1 MKPSFLSTRRRNT
14 KQHPVTR
21 SLRAVTSRRKKQ
33 RVAATASHHDF
44 EYDDDPDSGSRIAR
58 VLTIIFF
65 IHVVAIGLI
74 FLHHYYLKRTIPTV
88 DAAVESTTEAASA
101 STTAAAAPRT
111 TAGAPPRLSTGD
123 APYIVARGDNYTR
136 IATAHEI
143 DEADLRA
150 ANDNAEIRPGLLLK
164 IPPKR
169 ITAVEPPEVAALR
182 NPVPVERPAANP
194 ATDGLIPAND
204 PVATRVQPSIPR
216 ATPVAEPGGDRTH
229 TIQAGETIWRISQQ
243 YNVDQDALM
252 KHNNITDPRRIRAG
266 QQLRIP

>member
-1 MKPSFLSTRRRNT
+1 MKPSFLSTRRHNT
-14 KQHPVTR
+14 KQHPVAR

-33 RVAATASHHDF
+33 RVAATASHRDF
-44 EYDDDPDSGSRIAR
+44 DYDDDPDSGSRITR

-74 FLHHYYLKRTIPTV
+74 FVHHYYLKRGLPVVETAVETSP
-88 DAAVESTTEAASA
+88 DAAPAAAS
-101 STTAAAAPRT
+101 SAPRA

-123 APYIVARGDNYTR
+123 APYIVARGDNYAR
-136 IATAHEI
+136 IAAAHEI
-143 DEADLRA
+143 AEADLRT

-182 NPVPVERPAANP
+182 NPARVEAPATNS

-204 PVATRVQPSIPR
+204 PAAVRVQPNIPR
-216 ATPVAEPGGDRTH
+216 ATPVAEPGSGRSH

-243 YNVDQDALM
+243 YSVSQDALM
-252 KHNNITDPRRIRAG
+252 EHNNITDPRRIRAG
-266 QQLRIP
+266 QTLKIP